1 MRTYTFSEARQKFA
15 SVLERA
21 KIEGKVLIKRKDG
34 SLFEIHPVTTRESP
48 LDVRGVDLDLT
59 ADEIV
64 DIVREIRKSEGRNS
78 SDPQVKQA

>member
-1 MRTYTFSEARQKFA
+1 MRTYTFSEARQRFA

-34 SLFEIHPVTTRESP
+34 SLFEIHPVAKKDSP
-48 LDVRGVDLDLT
+48 FDVRGVDLDLS

-64 DIVREIRKSEGRNS
+64 DIVREIRRR
-78 SDPQVKQA
+78 